1 MNTFLQI
8 CGGIGGLVLLYY
20 GADGLVRGSVAVA
33 TKMKIPP
40 LVIGL
45 TLVAFGTS
53 APELVVSIGASLN
66 GHGDVSIGNV
76 VGSNI
81 CNIALILGVC
91 AMITPLNVNPKLF
104 KLDVPLM
111 LLSSI
116 VLSVFCYL
124 TGGVNRWESLV
135 FLTGIILYTSWSLF
149 ASKRDGEQPQ
159 ETDEN
164 AGGDMRLPLA
174 LLLAIA
180 GLFCLICGGKLLVNS
195 AVSIAKVFDV
205 PEAVIGL
212 TVVAIG
218 TSMPELATSI
228 VAALKGE
235 KDIAIGNVVGSNIF
249 NILAILG
256 VAPMIAPTSAPGIS
270 MVDLGLMTGL
280 SALLIPM
287 MKTGMIISRREGCI
301 LFLIYIG
308 YTIWLISCS

>member
-1 MNTFLQI
+1 MEMFKF
-8 CGGIGGLVLLYY
+8 IGLGVAGVVLLYF
-20 GADGLVRGSVAVA
+20 GAEFLIRGGVAVA
-33 TKMKIPP
+33 RRLKVSP
-40 LVIGL
+40 LLIGL

-116 VLSVFCYL
+116 VLGVFCYF

-212 TVVAIG
+212 TVVAVG

-256 VAPMIAPTSAPGIS
+256 VAPMIAPISAPGIS

>member
-116 VLSVFCYL
+116 VLGVFCYF

-256 VAPMIAPTSAPGIS
+256 VAPLFAPIYAPGIS
-270 MVDLGLMTGL
+270 WVDMGLMIFV
-280 SALLIPM
+280 SLILYPI
-287 MKTGMIISRREGCI
+287 MKTGSVISRKEGVF
-301 LFLIYIG
+301 LFLL
-308 YTIWLISCS
+308 YTVYTVWLCLA

>member
-116 VLSVFCYL
+116 VLGVFCYF

-195 AVSIAKVFDV
+195 AVSIAKKILEEGGADDYLRFLSTGGSDYPLEELKIAGVDLTKPDTVANALKVFD
-205 PEAVIGL
+205 ETL
-212 TVVAIG
+212 T
-218 TSMPELATSI
+218 ELEE
-228 VAALKGE
+228 L
-235 KDIAIGNVVGSNIF
+235 
-249 NILAILG
+249 LA
-256 VAPMIAPTSAPGIS
+256 
-270 MVDLGLMTGL
+270 D
-280 SALLIPM
+280 
-287 MKTGMIISRREGCI
+287 
-301 LFLIYIG
+301 
-308 YTIWLISCS
+308 